1 MRKKAMRKKIFL
13 VLTMIAAGAL
23 LAGCGKAK
31 PAADAPAA
39 GGEAPEAPTPVT
51 VEAANLGAIDHVVT
65 ADAVLYPINQAN
77 VTAKISSPVKRMLVN
92 RGDHV
97 RAGQLL
103 AELESGDL
111 AAAANESNSQLEQT
125 QAAYQTL
132 TGATVPEDK
141 TKAQTDVETAKQV
154 LDAAKKVYDSRVA
167 LQKEGALAQKL
178 VDDAK
183 VAMVQAQAQFDTAQ
197 RHLEALNQVS
207 QRESIRGAQAQINA
221 AKAHYENSAV
231 QLSYAQIH
239 SPIAGVV
246 SERLVYPGEMPPSG
260 GPILSIV
267 DISQVVARANVP
279 VKEATSVRVGRPAR
293 IAGPDGDLA
302 GKVTVVSPSVDSS
315 TTTVEVWVQ
324 LPNPGERLKPGGT
337 VRVSIIAET
346 IQNTIVVPA
355 TALLNSDEGGPK
367 VMVIDKGSVAH
378 ERKISVG
385 VRQGD
390 RVQIVSGLTAGD
402 QVVTSGG
409 LGLEDK
415 AKVTIQKPKEEDEDE
430 DADKEEDDKK

>member
-1 MRKKAMRKKIFL
+1 MRKTIFL
-13 VLTMIAAGAL
+13 VSTVMAACAL
-23 LAGCGKAK
+23 LAGCGKGK
-31 PAADAPAA
+31 DAAAA

-51 VEAANLGAIDHVVT
+51 VEAATLGAIDHVVT

-77 VTAKISSPVKRMLVN
+77 VTAKISSPVKRVLVN

-97 RAGQLL
+97 RTGQLL
-103 AELESGDL
+103 AELESADL
-111 AAAANESNSQLEQT
+111 AASANESNSLYEQT
-125 QAAYQTL
+125 QASYQTL

-141 TKAQTDVETAKQV
+141 SKAQIDVQTAQQL
-154 LDAAKKVYDSRVA
+154 LDSAKKVYDSRVA
-167 LQKEGALAQKL
+167 LQKDGALAQKL

-183 VAMVQAQAQFDTAQ
+183 VVMVQAQSQLETAQ
-197 RHLEALNQVS
+197 RHQEALNQVS
-207 QRESIRGAQAQINA
+207 QRESIRGAQAQVNA
-221 AKAHYENSAV
+221 AKAHYENATV
-231 QLSYAQIH
+231 QLSYARIL
-239 SPIAGVV
+239 SPINGVV
-246 SERLVYPGEMPPSG
+246 ADRSVYPGEMPPSG
-260 GPILSIV
+260 APLLSIV

-279 VKEATSVRVGRPAR
+279 VKEASSIRIGRPAR

-302 GKVTVVSPSVDSS
+302 GKVTVVSPSADPS

-337 VRVSIIAET
+337 VRVAIIAET

-355 TALLNSDEGGPK
+355 AAILNSDEGGPK
-367 VMVIDKGSVAH
+367 AMVIDKDSVAH

-390 RVQIVSGLTAGD
+390 RVQIISGLAAGD
-402 QVVTSGG
+402 QVATSGG

-415 AKVTIQKPKEEDEDE
+415 AKVTIQKPKDEDEDE
-430 DADKEEDDKK
+430 DSDEDEKK